1 MTARFASPAFG
12 IKTRI
17 AQRGIRAVDRALRAN
32 ELLDPEIAAERQRAT
47 TMELA
52 RYAFDTTPFYR
63 DRYREAG
70 INRRDLYD
78 PDVFEDLPVVQ
89 KSDLRERRDDF
100 LAEGVPASRRLTS
113 ATGGSTGVPVSLFHD
128 KLAPVAAMWWRVYR
142 WWGIEPWEDMAFIHR
157 ERRTA
162 ATQRREALE
171 WWPSRHLVLD
181 SRGMS
186 PSSMEQFH
194 ETWTEVAPRLLN
206 GYIGGVHEFAS
217 FVFERGLSIHAP
229 HAIGVTSAPVTPSQR
244 AFIESVLGA
253 PVYDQYRT
261 AEVPWLAAQCAD
273 KSALHV
279 LSDLRTIEITDDDFK
294 PVPAGVHGN
303 VLVTDLCNR
312 VFPLI
317 RYEIGDLTHIV
328 DEPCP
333 CGRSLTRI
341 APISGR
347 ISDVLR
353 LPNGMSVA
361 GGLNALFNA
370 RPDAVR
376 QFQIHQHADYGIAL
390 RYVPSDSPGA
400 EEAVAD
406 AAERLAVIVEH
417 AVPVVLEPVEFIA
430 HDRGKART
438 VVCDVATPVAS

>member
-1 MTARFASPAFG
+1 MTARFASTAFG
-12 IKTRI
+12 LKTRV
-17 AQRGIRAVDRALRAN
+17 AQRGIRAVDRSLRTG
-32 ELLDPEIAAERQRAT
+32 ERLDPEMAARRQHTAT
-47 TMELA
+47 MDLV

-70 INRRDLYD
+70 INRRDLFD
-78 PDVFEDLPVVQ
+78 PDIFESLPVVR
-89 KSDLRERRDDF
+89 KADLRERQGDF
-100 LAEGVPASRRLTS
+100 LAEGVPPSRRLTS
-113 ATGGSTGVPVSLFHD
+113 ATGGSTGVPVALLHD
-128 KLAPVAAMWWRVYR
+128 RRAPVAAMWWRVYR

-181 SRGMS
+181 SRAMS
-186 PSSMEQFH
+186 PASMEQFH
-194 ETWTEVAPRLLN
+194 ETWTEVMPRLLN

-217 FVFERGLSIHAP
+217 YVFEHSLSIHAP
-229 HAIGVTSAPVTPSQR
+229 HAIGVTSAPITPSQR
-244 AFIESVLGA
+244 TFIESVLGA

-261 AEVPWLAAQCAD
+261 AEVPWIAAQCSER
-273 KSALHV
+273 SALHV
-279 LSDLRTIEITDDDFK
+279 LSDLRTLEITDDDWK
-294 PVPAGVHGN
+294 PVPPGTLGN
-303 VLVTDLCNR
+303 VVITDLCNR

-317 RYEIGDLTHIV
+317 RYEIGDLTSII
-328 DEPCP
+328 DEPCA
-333 CGRSLTRI
+333 CGMSLTRI

-353 LPNGMSVA
+353 LPSGLSVA

-376 QFQIHQHADYGIAL
+376 QFQIHQRADYTIAL
-390 RYVPSDSPGA
+390 RYVKGDSADA
-400 EEAVAD
+400 ESAVAD

-417 AVPVVLEPVEFIA
+417 AVPVILEPVEFIA

-438 VVCDVATPVAS
+438 VVCDVAAPVAS